1 VLVVLREFEGSAE
14 EKESELRTGW
24 QAEAQCHLVF
34 ERTGIRQKLW
44 GRLATCGGLLTR
56 RKPL

>member
-1 VLVVLREFEGSAE
+1 VRM
-14 EKESELRTGW
+14 
-24 QAEAQCHLVF
+24 
-34 ERTGIRQKLW
+34 GIRQNSW

>member
-1 VLVVLREFEGSAE
+1 VRI
-14 EKESELRTGW
+14 
-24 QAEAQCHLVF
+24 
-34 ERTGIRQKLW
+34 GIRQKLW